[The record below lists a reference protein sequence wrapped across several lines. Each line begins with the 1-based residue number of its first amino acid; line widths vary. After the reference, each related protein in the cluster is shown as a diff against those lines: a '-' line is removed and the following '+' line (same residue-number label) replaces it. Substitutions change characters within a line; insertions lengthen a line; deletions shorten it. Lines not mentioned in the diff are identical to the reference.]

1 MNQPVTQISLN
12 FWLNVFLLRGD
23 KGAVLVDAG
32 VKGQAD
38 LILERL
44 AAHGVAPQDVRLIL
58 LTHAHA
64 DHYGS
69 AAELRER
76 TGAPIALHALEAEML
91 RIGRYPAENLKP
103 TPFLALLMRLPGAGR
118 PPEVPILEPDIT
130 FEDEWRLDEYGVA
143 GRVIPTPGHSP
154 GSVSVLMDSGE
165 AIVGDLVMGRF
176 THLLRQPGRP
186 IIAWNPER
194 NQESIR
200 RLVAFSPRIVY
211 ASHGGPFEDI
221 SGLVKGS

>member
-12 FWLNVFLLRGD
+12 FWLNVFLLHGSE
-23 KGAVLVDAG
+23 GVVLVDAG
-32 VKGQAD
+32 NKGQAD

-44 AAHGVAPQDVRLIL
+44 AAHDVAPQDVRLIL
-58 LTHAHA
+58 LTHGHI

-76 TGAPIALHALEAEML
+76 TGAPIALHTLEAEVL
-91 RIGRYPAENLKP
+91 RSGHYPVENLKP
-103 TPFLALLMRLPGAGR
+103 TPFFALLMRLPGVR
-118 PPEVPILEPDIT
+118 LSPEVPTLEPDIT

-143 GRVIPTPGHSP
+143 GRVILTPGHSP

-165 AIVGDLVMGRF
+165 AIVGDMVMGRF

-186 IIAWNPER
+186 FIAWNPER

-200 RLVAFSPRIVY
+200 QLVALSPRIVY